1 MKITFVISEDIKDS
15 LIKEIEYRVR
25 LVFHCPIKIITGLNH
40 LPDAYNHIRKQYLA
54 SKFIDSI
61 ADLSKSIDERI
72 IRVVDFDIYS
82 PTLDFV
88 FGEASS
94 DTGAAVVSL
103 YRLKYDGGDRYA
115 GETVFIDRASKEIV
129 HELGHTLGLSHCSD
143 LKCVMHYSQGL
154 ADTDL
159 KDIYFCERCRPKL
172 KL

>member
-1 MKITFVISEDIKDS
+1 MKITFVISEDIENS
-15 LIKEIEYRVR
+15 IIKQIEDRVR
-25 LVFHCPIKIITGLNH
+25 LVFHCPIKIITAFNH
-40 LPDAYNHIRKQYLA
+40 LPNAYNHVREQYLA
-54 SKFIDSI
+54 AKFIDSI
-61 ADLSKSIDERI
+61 SDFPKSIDERI
-72 IRVVDFDIYS
+72 IRVVDVDLYS

-103 YRLKYDGGDRYA
+103 YRLKYDGDDIYA
-115 GETVFIDRASKEIV
+115 SEKVFIDRASKEIV
-129 HELGHTLGLSHCSD
+129 HELGHTLGLPHCTD